1 MLTTLSALAE
11 FPARIQFIIINDE
24 SNSNG
29 IYSVRMYLQGV
40 LTEMIIDD
48 NFPCLDG

>member
-40 LTEMIIDD
+40 T
-48 NFPCLDG
+48 